1 MWEISE
7 RFPMPASERN
17 KITTPAIGATPQAAQ
32 QEHSPE
38 FVARVRKAASEPL
51 PETFSADQMM
61 EHVRRLVGGN
71 AQAE

>member
-17 KITTPAIGATPQAAQ
+17 KITIPAIDAAPQASR
-32 QEHSPE
+32 EYRPE
-38 FVARVRKAASEPL
+38 VVARVRKATAQTL